1 MRNKEKKQPMTKKED
16 NSVSTPSLTSALF
29 GGIFQGFSFGTGSSI
44 AHNLFRSN
52 NIPNNSNENKDCSQ
66 IYQEYET
73 LCIGI
78 EDNDLFEQRQCKEL
92 FENLKISGWEPLYE
106 KENII
111 LNLSMSSKI
120 KLDCKKINATIE
132 DIDIPWPTKLK
143 PLHK

>member
-1 MRNKEKKQPMTKKED
+1 MPIDKKIQLNALNNDDIKIFSFLCQDAIISKEEIFYDKTKKMF
-16 NSVSTPSLTSALF
+16 VATLTRFCWEQQEFNNKNINYRVVTGLQIKNVNNVEYFNFKSKK
-29 GGIFQGFSFGTGSSI
+29 SFY
-44 AHNLFRSN
+44 NLLA
-52 NIPNNSNENKDCSQ
+52 I
-66 IYQEYET
+66 T
-73 LCIGI
+73 
-78 EDNDLFEQRQCKEL
+78 
-92 FENLKISGWEPLYE
+92 YE